1 MLEILALSGELSW
14 MRLAVFLNGM
24 GLGGTEK
31 AAGIWALRLAQDP
44 AFQQVRILS
53 LSDGPRR
60 KEWEKAGLEVQV
72 VDAGKIP
79 QALGGTDVIHA
90 HAPGF
95 PHAGDVL
102 GEALAR
108 VGKKIPVV
116 QTNIFGKLENPKE
129 EAWTD
134 FRLFISW
141 TSCVQAA
148 RRSRRKLDEDFFR
161 HQSVASYSVEPWT
174 EAQIVRLKTQA
185 QMARKSW
192 GLESHHVLFGRFS
205 RPEPNKW
212 TPMVLE
218 AFFQAHR
225 KNPSIRLLLR
235 EPPPQVAS
243 SLNYKQLAT
252 WVETPNPNRPVLL
265 MPATPDGWDLAV
277 SQAACDAILHTSSIG
292 ESFGYGI
299 AEAMAVAKPI
309 ITHSVPWYDQA
320 QLELVRQGQTGLVAS
335 VRGTML
341 KAILQIASNPEYRQ
355 TLGEAAQSHIEK
367 LADSTISTQRLAQA
381 ISWAVHGLENSHASA
396 DLQRAQ
402 LTAANLDSC
411 QWGSSLA
418 EQIYLRG
425 RTCQIGLWRL
435 QRALRSRLASPP

>member
-1 MLEILALSGELSW
+1 MLEILAAAGGLRA

-31 AAGIWALRLAQDP
+31 AAGMWALRLAQDP
-44 AFQQVRILS
+44 DFHQVRILS
-53 LSDGPRR
+53 LTDGPRR

-72 VDAGKIP
+72 VDPGKIP
-79 QALGGTDVIHA
+79 QALAGTDVIHA

-108 VGKKIPVV
+108 VGRKIPVV

-148 RRSRRKLDEDFFR
+148 RRSGRKLNEDFFR
-161 HQSVASYSVEPWT
+161 RQSVASYPVEPWT
-174 EAQIVRLKTQA
+174 ETQINLLNAQARRL
-185 QMARKSW
+185 RKSW
-192 GLESHHVLFGRFS
+192 GLEGRHILFGRFS

-212 TPMVLE
+212 TPMLLE

-225 KNPSIRLLLR
+225 KNPSVRLLLR

-243 SLNYKQLAT
+243 SLNQRLLAS
-252 WVETPNPNRPVLL
+252 WVETPNPNRPVLM
-265 MPATPDGWDLAV
+265 MPATSDGWDLAI

-299 AEAMAVAKPI
+299 AEAW
-309 ITHSVPWYDQA
+309 PWPN
-320 QLELVRQGQTGLVAS
+320 R
-335 VRGTML
+335 
-341 KAILQIASNPEYRQ
+341 
-355 TLGEAAQSHIEK
+355 
-367 LADSTISTQRLAQA
+367 
-381 ISWAVHGLENSHASA
+381 
-396 DLQRAQ
+396 
-402 LTAANLDSC
+402 
-411 QWGSSLA
+411 
-418 EQIYLRG
+418 
-425 RTCQIGLWRL
+425 
-435 QRALRSRLASPP
+435 